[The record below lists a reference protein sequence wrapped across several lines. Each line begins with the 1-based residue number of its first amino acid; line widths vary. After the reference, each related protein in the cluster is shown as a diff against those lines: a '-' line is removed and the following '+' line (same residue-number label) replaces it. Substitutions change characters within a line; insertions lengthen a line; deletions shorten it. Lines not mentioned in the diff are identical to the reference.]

1 MGGQKKAPARWRA
14 HPGQAG
20 SVLVAHD
27 TAIGNASALRLA
39 KLHGLGLAGATAVT
53 LAAIIWGGGTDG

>member
-20 SVLVAHD
+20 SVLVTHD
-27 TAIGNASALRLA
+27 TATGNAATLGLA
-39 KLHGLGLAGATAVT
+39 KLRALRLAGATAFT
-53 LAAIIWGGGTDG
+53 LAAMNWGGGADG